1 MNMFQFGDDKLTTT
15 RIVELA
21 QQTDSKVT
29 LSKSRRDHLQKQ
41 RSIIERC
48 VESGKTIY
56 GINTGFGLLADV
68 AISSDKLS
76 ELQTNLI
83 RSHAIG
89 VGRTIAP
96 EFVRGLI
103 ISKIQSLSFGSSA
116 ISLETLDVLLKLLEK
131 DVLPDI
137 PEKGSVGASGDLA
150 PLAHLAL
157 GMLGEG
163 NVVFRGQASS
173 AKDALRSAGIK
184 PATLS
189 PKEGLSLINGTQF
202 MATLGAF
209 AVERAKSLL
218 IASDIVAA
226 MSLDAVRGTLT
237 AFDPRIQEVRGQ
249 KGQKTTAANVRALF
263 QAHDEIMHSH
273 TDCGKVQD
281 PYSFRCVPQVHGA
294 SRDAIEYVEGILNI
308 ELNAVTDN
316 PLVFG
321 ENDVFSGG
329 NFHGQPLALSL
340 DFLGIAVAELGS
352 ISERRIEKLTNPTM
366 SGLPAFLTKNSG
378 VNSGYMIPHV
388 AAAALVS
395 ENKVLAHPA
404 SVDSIPT
411 SADKEDHVSMGP
423 IAARKA
429 LEICENVAYVLAIE
443 FAAACQGLDLL
454 APLKPS
460 MPLQKVYEAVRG
472 ILSKQDQDQYIA
484 PQIEKLKGWILESGP
499 VKAIAAAGV
508 KIQ

>member
-1 MNMFQFGDDKLTTT
+1 MFQLGDEKLTTH

-21 QQTDSKVT
+21 TKAGSKVT
-29 LSKSRRDHLQKQ
+29 LTKSRRDHLQKQ
-41 RSIIERC
+41 RAVIERC
-48 VESGKTIY
+48 IQSGKTIY

-68 AISSDKLS
+68 AISNDKLS
-76 ELQTNLI
+76 ELQVNLI

-89 VGRTIAP
+89 IGRIIVP

-103 ISKIQSLSFGSSA
+103 ISKAQSLSFGNSA
-116 ISLETLDVLLKLLEK
+116 ISLETFDVLLQLLAH

-163 NVVFRGQASS
+163 NVLYRGQKVN
-173 AKDALRSAGIK
+173 AKEALKNAGISAAK
-184 PATLS
+184 LT

-209 AVERAKSLL
+209 GVERAKALAV
-218 IASDIVAA
+218 ASDIAAA
-226 MSLDAVRGTLT
+226 MSLDAIRGTLS
-237 AFDPRIQEVRGQ
+237 AFDPRIQDVRGQ
-249 KGQKTTAANVRALF
+249 KGQKLVAANIRALF
-263 QAHDEIMHSH
+263 ASDDEIMNSH
-273 TDCGKVQD
+273 ADCGKVQD

-294 SRDAIEYVEGILNI
+294 SRDAIEYVEGIFNI

-316 PLVFG
+316 PLVFDEG
-321 ENDVFSGG
+321 EVLSGG
-329 NFHGQPLALSL
+329 NFHGQPLAISL
-340 DFLGIAVAELGS
+340 DFLAIAVAELGS

-366 SGLPAFLTKNSG
+366 SGLPAFLTENSG
-378 VNSGYMIPHV
+378 VNSGFMIPHV

-460 MPLQKVYEAVRG
+460 APLLNVYNEVRK
-472 ILSKQDQDQYIA
+472 ILRKQDQDQYIA
-484 PQIEKLKGWILESGP
+484 PQIEELKKWIFEGGP
-499 VKAIAAAGV
+499 AKAIAAAGV
-508 KIQ
+508 MIQ